1 MLLCG
6 ILLLTPGANFPPT
19 TAVVGTDGNERYQCM
34 VKENL
39 WKDVTTGVNNT
50 GGAP

>member
-19 TAVVGTDGNERYQCM
+19 TAVVGT
-34 VKENL
+34 
-39 WKDVTTGVNNT
+39 
-50 GGAP
+50 GGKFATSYMNDISGQ